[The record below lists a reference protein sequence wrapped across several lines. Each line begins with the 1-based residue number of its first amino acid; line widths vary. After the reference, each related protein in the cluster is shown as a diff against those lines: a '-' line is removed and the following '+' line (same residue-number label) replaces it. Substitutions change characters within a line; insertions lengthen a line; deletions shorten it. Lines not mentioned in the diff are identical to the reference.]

1 MTDVLAS
8 LEPKPVWQHF
18 EKLCAIPRPSKKEAK
33 AAAYVLSLARSW
45 GLQARL
51 DDVGNVIVS
60 KAATPGMENR
70 RTAVLQAHLDMV
82 PQRAADSKH
91 DFERDPIE
99 PRVDGPA
106 VRANGTTL
114 GADNGIGVATAL
126 AVLQSRDLVH
136 GPIEAL
142 FTVDEETGM
151 SGANGLKQGLLH
163 GDLLLNLDSE
173 DEGEICIGCAGGG
186 DLKAELK
193 LTERAVAKGSV
204 ALRVAVDGL
213 KGGHSGVDIH
223 LGRGNANKVLARVLG
238 AVRRAL
244 PMRLARFSGG
254 NLRNAIPRNAEATI
268 VVAAK
273 DAERAHQVA
282 AELAKDVKAELAA
295 VDPDVTVTT
304 EKARA
309 PTKALSKNDSDRVL
323 DALAACPHG
332 VFAMVRDMPTV
343 TETSNN
349 LAIVDLAKGVFRV
362 HCMFRSSVDSKKTD
376 VAESL
381 RAIFELIGAKTSVF
395 GGYPGWTPDVKSKL
409 LSVCQNVYSE
419 KFGKTAKI
427 TATHGGLECGIIR
440 AAYPHMEAVSI
451 GPTIRFP
458 HSPDEHV
465 DIASV
470 SRFWTY
476 LAEILRQVPV
486 KNGA

>member
-1 MTDVLAS
+1 MTDALAA

-33 AAAYVLSLARSW
+33 AAAYVLSLARAW
-45 GLQARL
+45 GLRAWQ
-51 DDVGNVIVS
+51 DEVGNVIVA
-60 KAATPGMENR
+60 KPATPGMEDR

-82 PQRAADSKH
+82 PQRAADSTH

-99 PRVDGPA
+99 PRVDGQA

-126 AVLQSRDLVH
+126 AVLQSRDLAH

-151 SGANGLKQGLLH
+151 SGANGLKQGQLH

-193 LTERAVAKGSV
+193 LTERAVAKGSL
-204 ALRVAVDGL
+204 ALRVAVAGL

-238 AVRRAL
+238 AVRREV
-244 PMRLARFSGG
+244 PVRLARFSGG
-254 NLRNAIPRNAEATI
+254 NLRNAIPRSAEATI

-273 DAERAHQVA
+273 DGERAQQVIGA
-282 AELAKDVKAELAA
+282 LANDIRAELAA
-295 VDPDVTVTT
+295 VDPELSVTS

-309 PTKALSKNDSDRVL
+309 PAKALSRPDSDRVL
-323 DALAACPHG
+323 DALVACPHG
-332 VFAMVRDMPTV
+332 AFSMVRDMPTV

-349 LAIVDLAKGVFRV
+349 LAIVELAKGVLRV

-376 VAESL
+376 VSEGL
-381 RAIFELIGAKTSVF
+381 RAIFELIGAKISVF
-395 GGYPGWTPDVKSKL
+395 GGYPGWTPDVKSRL
-409 LSVCQNVYSE
+409 LAVCKNVYAE
-419 KFGKTAKI
+419 KFGTTPKI

-451 GPTIRFP
+451 GPTIRYP

-470 SRFWTY
+470 GRFWTY
-476 LAEILRQVPV
+476 LAEILRKVPA